1 MRPPHL
7 PPAPVAYECDVDVD
21 RYELDPT
28 RSRNALWEASN
39 RGGRIDP
46 STPPPDFADPSVAD
60 AHFDPILSVEDIA
73 SRIEEWNKAMDPST
87 PQLGC
92 AACGIKCTQ
101 YSQVAV
107 ASLGMLHVPAAHLAT
122 VRATPAPY
130 HECFNI
136 YTCPEDVS
144 YHLHPE
150 FVSDA
155 GVATLCTDCEG
166 SILARKRLPK
176 YCLATGYDFGRMP
189 ASLNLP
195 RPTLVEQQ
203 LIARSRVYFGCL
215 KFSATGVPPKS
226 TSIAA
231 SYVKLDC
238 HTITFPHES
247 IEALNE
253 GLARPASAAAPSV
266 AAAPVAAAPVAGVP
280 PQAPPASPAAPV
292 AAAPVAGVPPQAPPA
307 SPAAPVVDPDDS
319 LLPRLSLRGKF
330 AVRFVGSRARYDVLG
345 RMVDKDGKLV
355 VQAALH
361 SLLAVRA
368 EVVFG
373 WLRLLKAVNPHYRDV
388 DLRDEGDPVVRA
400 ALQAIPGDL
409 LAAATVVSGRA
420 ARDVNATVGADNAA
434 TRRTVAPAVPD
445 ADEDIPS
452 DGDMVDDASAAVA
465 PPIVAD
471 AVDVTLD
478 GCLLDR
484 GPQRNDGLR
493 STVRALAEL
502 TRPPGQQVP
511 VHRGADPI
519 NEFEQN
525 NL

>member
-1 MRPPHL
+1 
-7 PPAPVAYECDVDVD
+7 
-21 RYELDPT
+21 
-28 RSRNALWEASN
+28 
-39 RGGRIDP
+39 
-46 STPPPDFADPSVAD
+46 
-60 AHFDPILSVEDIA
+60 
-73 SRIEEWNKAMDPST
+73 
-87 PQLGC
+87 
-92 AACGIKCTQ
+92 
-101 YSQVAV
+101 
-107 ASLGMLHVPAAHLAT
+107 
-122 VRATPAPY
+122 
-130 HECFNI
+130 
-136 YTCPEDVS
+136 
-144 YHLHPE
+144 
-150 FVSDA
+150 
-155 GVATLCTDCEG
+155 
-166 SILARKRLPK
+166 
-176 YCLATGYDFGRMP
+176 
-189 ASLNLP
+189 
-195 RPTLVEQQ
+195 
-203 LIARSRVYFGCL
+203 
-215 KFSATGVPPKS
+215 
-226 TSIAA
+226 
-231 SYVKLDC
+231 
-238 HTITFPHES
+238 
-247 IEALNE
+247 
-253 GLARPASAAAPSV
+253 
-266 AAAPVAAAPVAGVP
+266 
-280 PQAPPASPAAPV
+280 
-292 AAAPVAGVPPQAPPA
+292 
-307 SPAAPVVDPDDS
+307 
-319 LLPRLSLRGKF
+319 
-330 AVRFVGSRARYDVLG
+330 
-345 RMVDKDGKLV
+345 MVDKDGKLV